1 MDNKL
6 RNLLLNNYEKS
17 LPSKRDTEEFIS
29 NFHQY
34 RAKKKAQEKT
44 HYALIFA
51 CLLIL
56 SMIGYFMS
64 ASNKL
69 EYGLS
74 GALIGILLSIILWI
88 TWGSRNSY

>member
-34 RAKKKAQEKT
+34 RAQKKAQEKT

-56 SMIGYFMS
+56 TAIGS
-64 ASNKL
+64 IVAKQTKNNLDIQTASGTEKCNTQVMEK
-69 EYGLS
+69 
-74 GALIGILLSIILWI
+74 
-88 TWGSRNSY
+88 

>member
-17 LPSKRDTEEFIS
+17 LPSKRDTEDFII

-51 CLLIL
+51 CVLIL
-56 SMIGYFMS
+56 SMIGS
-64 ASNKL
+64 IVAKQTKNNLDIQTASGTEKCNTQVMEK
-69 EYGLS
+69 
-74 GALIGILLSIILWI
+74 
-88 TWGSRNSY
+88 

>member
-34 RAKKKAQEKT
+34 RAQKKAQEKT
-44 HYALIFA
+44 HYGLVFA
-51 CLLIL
+51 CVLVLT
-56 SMIGYFMS
+56 MIGS
-64 ASNKL
+64 IVAKQTKNNLDIQTASGTEKCNTQVMEK
-69 EYGLS
+69 
-74 GALIGILLSIILWI
+74 
-88 TWGSRNSY
+88 